1 MVVGGLSVGM
11 LEEGGELEDGDGGG
25 GALTGAEVRGVA
37 KRFAGVPPV
46 DLGWW
51 VTGGEVSV
59 VGLG

>member
-11 LEEGGELEDGDGGG
+11 LEEGGECG
-25 GALTGAEVRGVA
+25 GALTGAEARGVA

>member
-11 LEEGGELEDGDGGG
+11 LEEGG
-25 GALTGAEVRGVA
+25 GALTGVEARGVA